1 MRFSELSRQS
11 TALQAITLLN
21 DLFTMFDG
29 VIEQYDCY
37 KVESVGDD
45 TLVASGLP
53 RRNGIQHAK
62 EIASMSLS
70 FMEGVDNFRIPHVS
84 QISLFGN
91 FKCFIASPRTS

>member
-1 MRFSELSRQS
+1 MGSVIEPESFDSVTIFFSDVVRFSELSRQS

-29 VIEQYDCY
+29 IIEQYDCY

-53 RRNGIQHAK
+53 RTLI
-62 EIASMSLS
+62 
-70 FMEGVDNFRIPHVS
+70 
-84 QISLFGN
+84 
-91 FKCFIASPRTS
+91 